1 MDKKRSSSNKPPKT
15 PKTRTDLPSVFLR
28 GKSVG
33 KRKAGASSAIFSDKP
48 KSKSRVKVS
57 GASSVAGDTERQ
69 KSTNNKSFPVVG
81 IGASAGGLEAFTQ
94 LLQHL
99 PSNTGMAFVFI
110 QHLDPTHESILT
122 EILSRATDMP
132 VKKVEDG
139 MPVKPNHVYVI
150 PPNTNMGISLGILNL
165 IARPKTS
172 APHIPIDIFF
182 RTLAEDR
189 KSKAIGVI
197 LSGTGSDGAIGL
209 EQIKAEGGITFV
221 QDEKSAKYD
230 GMPRSAISTGYV
242 DFILPPEGIAREL
255 ARIGTHPYV
264 ARPKTTK
271 VDELIPE
278 SEDSLRRI
286 FTLLRV
292 ATGADF
298 TNYKPATIKRRILRR
313 MALNKIDKLEDY
325 IKYMKSNAA
334 EVQALYQDVLIKVTG
349 FFRDPQAFQVL
360 KSRVFPSIIR
370 NRSPKEPIR
379 IWVPGCSTGEEAY
392 SIAICLIEFL
402 GTTPKT
408 NIPIQIFATDISE
421 VAIERARAGIYI
433 ENIVADVSQ
442 ERLRRFFTKMDRGYQ
457 INKSIREMC
466 VFARQDITRDPP
478 FSKLDLIS
486 CRNVLIYLGPPLQRK
501 IMSIF
506 HYALK
511 PTGFLLLGTS
521 ETVGTSSDLFSLVD
535 KKNKI
540 YSKKA
545 AALHPAFDF
554 IEVGHGLERVAKGD
568 SIGGP
573 KDEVWG
579 ELDVQKEADRIILNR
594 YTPAGVV
601 INDNMDIVQF
611 RGQTI
616 PYLELFPGKASLNL
630 MKMAREGLFVELRAA
645 IQKARKQGVPVR
657 RKGLHV
663 RRDGEF
669 RDVNIEV
676 VLINSHTSKER
687 YFLVLFEDA
696 KPQSADE
703 GKRTKKTEVKRT
715 ECRRVSQL
723 NQELAATKEYLRAVI
738 EEQEATNE
746 ELKSANE
753 EILSSNEEL
762 QSTNEELETAKEE
775 LQSIN
780 EELTTVNEELQNRN
794 FELSQFNND
803 LNNLLGSVNMPIIM
817 VGSDLC
823 IRRFTPM
830 AEKILNLI
838 PADIGRSISNI
849 NLNID
854 VPNLEQLISDVI
866 ETVTVKEQEIQDHNG
881 RWYSIRIRPYRTV
894 ENEINGAVI
903 MLVDISER
911 KRAEETKRKEI
922 LLKEIHHGVKNG
934 LRIIS
939 SLLNLQSG
947 YVKDPE
953 ALEMFKETQSRI
965 RSMSLIHEQLYKN
978 MELVNIDFNNYIQN

>member
-1 MDKKRSSSNKPPKT
+1 
-15 PKTRTDLPSVFLR
+15 
-28 GKSVG
+28 
-33 KRKAGASSAIFSDKP
+33 
-48 KSKSRVKVS
+48 
-57 GASSVAGDTERQ
+57 
-69 KSTNNKSFPVVG
+69 
-81 IGASAGGLEAFTQ
+81 
-94 LLQHL
+94 
-99 PSNTGMAFVFI
+99 
-110 QHLDPTHESILT
+110 
-122 EILSRATDMP
+122 
-132 VKKVEDG
+132 
-139 MPVKPNHVYVI
+139 
-150 PPNTNMGISLGILNL
+150 
-165 IARPKTS
+165 
-172 APHIPIDIFF
+172 
-182 RTLAEDR
+182 
-189 KSKAIGVI
+189 
-197 LSGTGSDGAIGL
+197 
-209 EQIKAEGGITFV
+209 
-221 QDEKSAKYD
+221 
-230 GMPRSAISTGYV
+230 
-242 DFILPPEGIAREL
+242 
-255 ARIGTHPYV
+255 
-264 ARPKTTK
+264 
-271 VDELIPE
+271 
-278 SEDSLRRI
+278 
-286 FTLLRV
+286 
-292 ATGADF
+292 
-298 TNYKPATIKRRILRR
+298 
-313 MALNKIDKLEDY
+313 
-325 IKYMKSNAA
+325 
-334 EVQALYQDVLIKVTG
+334 
-349 FFRDPQAFQVL
+349 
-360 KSRVFPSIIR
+360 
-370 NRSPKEPIR
+370 
-379 IWVPGCSTGEEAY
+379 
-392 SIAICLIEFL
+392 
-402 GTTPKT
+402 
-408 NIPIQIFATDISE
+408 
-421 VAIERARAGIYI
+421 
-433 ENIVADVSQ
+433 
-442 ERLRRFFTKMDRGYQ
+442 
-457 INKSIREMC
+457 
-466 VFARQDITRDPP
+466 
-478 FSKLDLIS
+478 
-486 CRNVLIYLGPPLQRK
+486 
-501 IMSIF
+501 
-506 HYALK
+506 
-511 PTGFLLLGTS
+511 
-521 ETVGTSSDLFSLVD
+521 
-535 KKNKI
+535 
-540 YSKKA
+540 
-545 AALHPAFDF
+545 
-554 IEVGHGLERVAKGD
+554 
-568 SIGGP
+568 
-573 KDEVWG
+573 
-579 ELDVQKEADRIILNR
+579 
-594 YTPAGVV
+594 
-601 INDNMDIVQF
+601 
-611 RGQTI
+611 
-616 PYLELFPGKASLNL
+616 

-823 IRRFTPM
+823 IRRFTPI

-978 MELVNIDFNNYIQN
+978 MELVNIDFNNYIQNLIPYLFHTYGAENRISLKTTGDDIWLNIDTVIPCGLIVNELVSNSLKHAFPAD

>member
-1 MDKKRSSSNKPPKT
+1 
-15 PKTRTDLPSVFLR
+15 
-28 GKSVG
+28 
-33 KRKAGASSAIFSDKP
+33 
-48 KSKSRVKVS
+48 
-57 GASSVAGDTERQ
+57 
-69 KSTNNKSFPVVG
+69 
-81 IGASAGGLEAFTQ
+81 
-94 LLQHL
+94 
-99 PSNTGMAFVFI
+99 
-110 QHLDPTHESILT
+110 
-122 EILSRATDMP
+122 
-132 VKKVEDG
+132 
-139 MPVKPNHVYVI
+139 
-150 PPNTNMGISLGILNL
+150 
-165 IARPKTS
+165 
-172 APHIPIDIFF
+172 
-182 RTLAEDR
+182 
-189 KSKAIGVI
+189 
-197 LSGTGSDGAIGL
+197 
-209 EQIKAEGGITFV
+209 
-221 QDEKSAKYD
+221 
-230 GMPRSAISTGYV
+230 
-242 DFILPPEGIAREL
+242 
-255 ARIGTHPYV
+255 
-264 ARPKTTK
+264 
-271 VDELIPE
+271 
-278 SEDSLRRI
+278 
-286 FTLLRV
+286 
-292 ATGADF
+292 
-298 TNYKPATIKRRILRR
+298 
-313 MALNKIDKLEDY
+313 
-325 IKYMKSNAA
+325 
-334 EVQALYQDVLIKVTG
+334 
-349 FFRDPQAFQVL
+349 
-360 KSRVFPSIIR
+360 
-370 NRSPKEPIR
+370 
-379 IWVPGCSTGEEAY
+379 VPGCSTGEEAY

-421 VAIERARAGIYI
+421 AAIEKARAGIYI
-433 ENIVADVSQ
+433 ENIVADISQ
-442 ERLRRFFTKMDRGYQ
+442 ERLRRFFTKMDQGYQ

-466 VFARQDITRDPP
+466 VFARQDVTRDPP

-511 PTGFLLLGTS
+511 PTGFLLLGIS
-521 ETVGTSSDLFSLVD
+521 ETIGAASDLFALAD

-554 IEVGHGLERVAKGD
+554 IEVGHGLERVANGE

-616 PYLELFPGKASLNL
+616 PYLELVPGKASLNL

-645 IQKARKQGVPVR
+645 IQKARKQGVPVG

-663 RRDGEF
+663 RHDGEF

-676 VLINSHTSKER
+676 VPISSHTSKER

-715 ECRRVSQL
+715 EGRRVSRL
-723 NQELAATKEYLRAVI
+723 NQELAATKEYLRSVI

-775 LQSIN
+775 LQSTN

-803 LNNLLGSVNMPIIM
+803 LNNLLSSVNMPIIM

-823 IRRFTPM
+823 IRRFTPI

-866 ETVTVKEQEIQDHNG
+866 ETVTVKEQEIQGRDG
-881 RWYSIRIRPYRTV
+881 RWYSMRIRPYRTV

-903 MLVDISER
+903 ILVDISER
-911 KRAEETKRKEI
+911 KRAEESLKRQADLLDLTHDAIIVRDMDNRIIFWNRGAERMYGWMKGEVMRGNIHALLQTQFSKPVNEIESELLRDGRWEGELVHTGRDGRHIMVSSRWALLRDKDDKPIAIMEINNDITDRKRAEETKSKEI
-922 LLKEIHHGVKNG
+922 LLKEIHHRVKNN
-934 LRIIS
+934 LQIIS

-953 ALEMFKETQSRI
+953 AIEVFKETQSRI

-978 MELVNIDFNNYIQN
+978 MELVNIDFNNYIQNLIPYLFHTFGAENRISLKTTGDDIWLNIDTVIPCGLIVNELVSNSLKHAFPGDRKGEVYVGINSNGDGQYVLIVGDNGVGFPEDLDFRSTKSLGLQLVLMLVEQIEGKIELDRTNGTEFKIRFRESGKKQNFG